1 MTHFDSSLETR
12 TSFDKILREE
22 KILPLMKYEMQ
33 RVKSTRAARF
43 LLQTMQRRHAA
54 RKLLLAVVLTTCLS
68 MVASLSSRERRH
80 VGAEEPSRHRADRTH
95 TPAGRSFKSS
105 TSRDNEITTEAG
117 RKVSHRL
124 IGGHL
129 RADARQ
135 ETLWDD
141 GILLSSAGNGR
152 ETKGAGRK
160 DEDDEKKTLS
170 QQVKEGKYGLIQNEI
185 YGSQQPKRPGIISY
199 LGNPEVPKDTID
211 NLGGLDED
219 EIWLAENHVLVLRG
233 GKFPGHETSQGSGD
247 STQTW
252 PPIDDYKAPR
262 RQVKIPS
269 KPKVPPPFPVQLTEG
284 GPIQI
289 IGTNGTKEIGN
300 GTVDYG
306 KDPLFT
312 KGLLS
317 DDGPLLAVI
326 ANGTILTPDS
336 NSRNASSEE
345 EENSSVRNNDDKSDT
360 LPPGS
365 FPPFYHAIPPGA
377 VFVPPPSNHSD
388 YDEEDQSIYY
398 PPPYSFQYQQDN
410 TTAVPPGPL
419 VPGIILPPPP
429 DFFSALEEKK
439 TTTKKYTKR
448 PETTPLPK
456 PRPTYLP
463 PRKLT
468 TKQQRKDPTTEPELS
483 QASKK
488 PRPSVVV
495 TSGVTKTYGRTAY
508 KNLTSKSLA
517 TSKPSVR
524 TIPHS
529 IEVTTSLPDKSTTLD
544 NPEFYNIGPLAE
556 NQVTS
561 QENTHREKNQAWS
574 GLVTSKT
581 IPIVAY
587 YATSTQSTLERPVEV
602 TPASIKSIITTS
614 NPERSPSQASY
625 YFYEESH
632 EPPLRATTPNPS
644 SIYYK
649 TTTTETPFYETVTEP
664 RPEEKRKQYYS
675 VETVPSRETSKDY
688 SIKFIGSPVKNS
700 GPVRYSDSTVTQSS
714 SKYESGSARTQGQ
727 RMLPDHAPLYYQTIS
742 VRPAV
747 PVQSYYTT
755 SKPQTYYRQEAK
767 SKPIYQYS
775 FEAAEYSKQTNAF
788 NEYQNVKDDERYSNH
803 RYDYENE
810 SMPQKRVRPQ
820 PYKNQQPIYPSTTAH
835 SAISTTDNPRHAY
848 YTQQDEKF
856 LDDVTKE
863 YFTIFGKKIP
873 HKGIPST
880 TPIYSKSNSITERPD
895 YNVNTYVESYNTPEP
910 PVYKTPNVKVHYG
923 DQSQRPYSLKDDILV
938 NYRHPLPPINPDS
951 EFITVVQPNQ
961 QQPPDYRIANRED
974 QPLAPIR
981 AYPSQ
986 PLVNPR
992 NGPPTNYVPV
1002 VESAE
1007 ELDDAYPQLPI
1018 SLEDDIKVNYR
1029 DPRPT
1034 INPDAEFIDPIPVH
1048 ENHPEKPK
1056 AYFAY
1061 RLPGDGGHFYFLT
1074 PQAITQRPDQTAGH
1088 LFPKSRGASLLR
1100 RRRRPGNV

>member
-1 MTHFDSSLETR
+1 
-12 TSFDKILREE
+12 
-22 KILPLMKYEMQ
+22 
-33 RVKSTRAARF
+33 
-43 LLQTMQRRHAA
+43 MQRRLAA
-54 RKLLLAVVLTTCLS
+54 RKLLLAIALTTCLS

-80 VGAEEPSRHRADRTH
+80 VGAEEPSDRADSTH
-95 TPAGRSFKSS
+95 TPAGRSSFKSS
-105 TSRDNEITTEAG
+105 TSRDNEITAEAG

-135 ETLWDD
+135 ERLWDD

-152 ETKGAGRK
+152 ETKVATSRK
-160 DEDDEKKTLS
+160 DDDDEKKTLS

-185 YGSQQPKRPGIISY
+185 QGSQEPKRPGIISY

-269 KPKVPPPFPVQLTEG
+269 RPKVPPPFPVQLAEG

-306 KDPLFT
+306 KEPLLT
-312 KGLLS
+312 KGLLP
-317 DDGPLLAVI
+317 DDGPLLVVT
-326 ANGTILTPDS
+326 ANGTILAPES
-336 NSRNASSEE
+336 SRNASSEE
-345 EENSSVRNNDDKSDT
+345 ENSSVRNKDDKSDV

-410 TTAVPPGPL
+410 ATAVPPGPL

-429 DFFSALEEKK
+429 DFFSALDEKK
-439 TTTKKYTKR
+439 TTTKKYAKR
-448 PETTPLPK
+448 PDTTSPVPR

-468 TKQQRKDPTTEPELS
+468 TKQHKSPTTVSDYS
-483 QASKK
+483 QATKLG
-488 PRPSVVV
+488 PSVTV
-495 TSGVTKTYGRTAY
+495 TSGVTKTYNGRTAY
-508 KNLTSKSLA
+508 KNFTSKSSLLA
-517 TSKPSVR
+517 ATGKPPSNVR
-524 TIPHS
+524 TIPYT
-529 IEVTTSLPDKSTTLD
+529 EVTTSLPDKSTTLD
-544 NPEFYNIGPLAE
+544 NPDLYNIGPLTE

-561 QENTHREKNQAWS
+561 RENNAHKQKDEAWS

-632 EPPLRATTPNPS
+632 EPTLRTTPNPS

-649 TTTTETPFYETVTEP
+649 TTTESPFYETVAQP
-664 RPEEKRKQYYS
+664 RPEEKKKHYYS

-727 RMLPDHAPLYYQTIS
+727 RMLPDHAPLYYQAIS
-742 VRPAV
+742 VRPVV

-755 SKPQTYYRQEAK
+755 TKPQAYYRQEAK

-775 FEAAEYSKQTNAF
+775 FEATEYSKQQRTNAF
-788 NEYQNVKDDERYSNH
+788 DEYQNVNDDGRYGNH

-810 SMPQKRVRPQ
+810 SMPRKRVRPQ
-820 PYKNQQPIYPSTTAH
+820 PYKNQQPIYPSTTART
-835 SAISTTDNPRHAY
+835 AISTTDNPRHAY

-895 YNVNTYVESYNTPEP
+895 YNVNTYVESYDTPEPP

-923 DQSQRPYSLKDDILV
+923 DQSQRQYSLKDDILV
-938 NYRHPLPPINPDS
+938 NYRQPLPPINPDS
-951 EFITVVQPNQ
+951 EFITVVDPSQ
-961 QQPPDYRIANRED
+961 QQPPDYRIAANRED
-974 QPLAPIR
+974 QPLASIR

-992 NGPPTNYVPV
+992 NGGPPTNYVPV
-1002 VESAE
+1002 VESSE
-1007 ELDDAYPQLPI
+1007 ELDEAYPHLPI
-1018 SLEDDIKVNYR
+1018 SLEDDVKVNYR

-1048 ENHPEKPK
+1048 ENRPEKPK

-1074 PQAITQRPDQTAGH
+1074 PQAITQRPDQTGGH
-1088 LFPKSRGASLLR
+1088 LFSKSRGARLLR

>member
-1 MTHFDSSLETR
+1 RNGTCHATQIVLL
-12 TSFDKILREE
+12 TSRRE
-22 KILPLMKYEMQ
+22 
-33 RVKSTRAARF
+33 KSTSRVAERANTPRDF
-43 LLQTMQRRHAA
+43 TMQRRQAA
-54 RKLLLAVVLTTCLS
+54 RKLLSVVVLTTCLS

-80 VGAEEPSRHRADRTH
+80 VGAEESPSHQRAERTQ
-95 TPAGRSFKSS
+95 TPASRSFKSS
-105 TSRDNEITTEAG
+105 TSSRENEITTEAG

-135 ETLWDD
+135 EMLWDD

-152 ETKGAGRK
+152 ESKATGRK

-185 YGSQQPKRPGIISY
+185 NGSQQPKRPGIISY
-199 LGNPEVPKDTID
+199 LSNPEVPRDTID

-233 GKFPGHETSQGSGD
+233 GKFPGHETSQGSVD
-247 STQTW
+247 STQHTW

-300 GTVDYG
+300 RTVVDYR
-306 KDPLFT
+306 KDPLFS
-312 KGLLS
+312 KGQLS
-317 DDGPLLAVI
+317 EDGPLLAVI
-326 ANGTILTPDS
+326 AANGTILTPE
-336 NSRNASSEE
+336 NSRNA
-345 EENSSVRNNDDKSDT
+345 
-360 LPPGS
+360 

-398 PPPYSFQYQQDN
+398 PPPYSFQYQRDNN

-439 TTTKKYTKR
+439 TPLTTTTTTTTTKKYTKR
-448 PETTPLPK
+448 PGTTPVPR

-463 PRKLT
+463 PRKLI
-468 TKQQRKDPTTEPELS
+468 TKQQYKSPITTTKPDLS
-483 QASKK
+483 QASK
-488 PRPSVVV
+488 PRPSAIVI
-495 TSGVTKTYGRTAY
+495 TSGVTKTAY

-517 TSKPSVR
+517 AATGKPSVR
-524 TIPHS
+524 TIPYV
-529 IEVTTSLPDKSTTLD
+529 EVTTTSLPDKSATLD
-544 NPEFYNIGPLAE
+544 NGPDHVYKVGQLTK
-556 NQVTS
+556 NQVT
-561 QENTHREKNQAWS
+561 THREKDEAWS

-581 IPIVAY
+581 IPIVATY

-625 YFYEESH
+625 YFYEESD
-632 EPPLRATTPNPS
+632 EPPLRTTPSSPS
-644 SIYYK
+644 SIYDYK
-649 TTTTETPFYETVTEP
+649 TTTESPFYETVAEP
-664 RPEEKRKQYYS
+664 RTPGEKRKQYYS
-675 VETVPSRETSKDY
+675 VETVPSRDTSKDY

-714 SKYESGSARTQGQ
+714 SKYESGDSARTQGQ
-727 RMLPDHAPLYYQTIS
+727 HMLPDHAPLYYQAIS
-742 VRPAV
+742 VRPVV

-755 SKPQTYYRQEAK
+755 SKPQPPTYYRQEAK

-775 FEAAEYSKQTNAF
+775 FEATEYSKQQRANSEF
-788 NEYQNVKDDERYSNH
+788 NEYQNVRDDERYGNH

-810 SMPQKRVRPQ
+810 SRVPQKRVRPQ
-820 PYKNQQPIYPSTTAH
+820 QPYKSQQPTIYPSTTAH
-835 SAISTTDNPRHAY
+835 PAVSTTDNPQHAY

-873 HKGIPST
+873 HKGIIPST

-895 YNVNTYVESYNTPEP
+895 DYNVNTYVQSYNTREP

-938 NYRHPLPPINPDS
+938 NYRQPLPPINPDS
-951 EFITVVQPNQ
+951 EFITVVDPNQ
-961 QQPPDYRIANRED
+961 QQPPDYRIPNDRQD
-974 QPLAPIR
+974 QPSLAPIR

-1018 SLEDDIKVNYR
+1018 SLEDDIRVNYR

-1034 INPDAEFIDPIPVH
+1034 INPDAEFIDPPIPVH
-1048 ENHPEKPK
+1048 ENRNPEKPK

-1074 PQAITQRPDQTAGH
+1074 PQAIAQRSPEQTGGH
-1088 LFPKSRGASLLR
+1088 LFPRSRGARQLLR